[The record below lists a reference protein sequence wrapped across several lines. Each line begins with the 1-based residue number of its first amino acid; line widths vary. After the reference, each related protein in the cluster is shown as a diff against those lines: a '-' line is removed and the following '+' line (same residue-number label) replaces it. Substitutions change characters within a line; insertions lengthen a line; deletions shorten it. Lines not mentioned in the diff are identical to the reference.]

1 MVDLKY
7 VKRKRF
13 RAIVLFVTSVSIILI
28 TPFFILPFIGKSIG
42 RFTIG
47 LKNFDV
53 SLSLSDSKDFTDSYT
68 IKTFDKLPPY
78 LTYSNIYL
86 NRDYTDEYLD
96 SEESN
101 GKIGERINPETEE
114 VTALQFFK
122 HTFYVKNTGNTFAR
136 YDIKFNIVENIRPT
150 NVEYSLDDILRVRW
164 YENEDDTHNYE
175 TCAKKEAKSALDEN
189 GESTYDACVDAKTDS
204 SYECVSGY
212 ATQFS
217 GDEQVF
223 ESSVSRFAPG
233 QIRRYTLIMWLEG
246 TDPQCVGTTPD
257 NTLLK
262 LAIDINAYED
272 SNEG

>member
-28 TPFFILPFIGKSIG
+28 TPFFILPIVSSFIKFSLSFVSGQCSDIISD
-42 RFTIG
+42 FESNS
-47 LKNFDV
+47 L

-78 LTYSNIYL
+78 LTYSNSFI
-86 NRDYTDEYLD
+86 NKNYTDEYLD

-101 GKIGERINPETEE
+101 GKVGERINPKTEE
-114 VTALQFFK
+114 GTALQFFK

-150 NVEYSLDDILRVRW
+150 NVQYSLDDILRVRW

-175 TCAKKEAKSALDEN
+175 TFAKKEAKPALDEN
-189 GESTYDACVDAKTDS
+189 GKIT
-204 SYECVSGY
+204 
-212 ATQFS
+212 
-217 GDEQVF
+217 
-223 ESSVSRFAPG
+223 
-233 QIRRYTLIMWLEG
+233 
-246 TDPQCVGTTPD
+246 
-257 NTLLK
+257 
-262 LAIDINAYED
+262 
-272 SNEG
+272 

>member
-114 VTALQFFK
+114 ATALQFFK

-150 NVEYSLDDILRVRW
+150 NVQYSLDDILRVRW
-164 YENEDDTHNYE
+164 YENEDDTHNYK
-175 TCAKKEAKSALDEN
+175 TFAKKEAKPALDEN
-189 GESTYDACVDAKTDS
+189 GEVTYDACVDAEIDS
-204 SYECVSGY
+204 SYECINGH

-223 ESSVSRFAPG
+223 KSSVSRFAPG

-246 TDPQCVGTTPD
+246 TDVQVKGTTPN

>member
-13 RAIVLFVTSVSIILI
+13 RAIVLFITSVSIILI

-78 LTYSNIYL
+78 LTYSNSFI
-86 NRDYTDEYLD
+86 NKNYTDEYLD

-114 VTALQFFK
+114 ATALYFFK

-175 TCAKKEAKSALDEN
+175 TFAKKEAKPALDEN
-189 GESTYDACVDAKTDS
+189 GEVTYDACVDAEIGK
-204 SYECVSGY
+204 SYECINGH

-233 QIRRYTLIMWLEG
+233 QIRRYTLIIWLGG
-246 TDPQCVGTTPD
+246 TDAQCDGTPPD

>member
-78 LTYSNIYL
+78 IPYRNSFINM
-86 NRDYTDEYLD
+86 NYTDEYLD

-101 GKIGERINPETEE
+101 GKVGERINPKTEE

-150 NVEYSLDDILRVRW
+150 NVQYSLDDILRVRW

-175 TCAKKEAKSALDEN
+175 NKTKKEAKPALDEN
-189 GESTYDACVDAKTDS
+189 GEVTYDACVDAEIDS
-204 SYECVSGY
+204 SYECINGH

-246 TDPQCVGTTPD
+246 TDVQVKGTTPN